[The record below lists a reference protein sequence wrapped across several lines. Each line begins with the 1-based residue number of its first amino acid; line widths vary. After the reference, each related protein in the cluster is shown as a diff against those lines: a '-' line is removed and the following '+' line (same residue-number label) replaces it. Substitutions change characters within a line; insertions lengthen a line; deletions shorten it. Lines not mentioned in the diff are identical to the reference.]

1 MEDWRRCIQGL
12 ADGHYLGDV
21 AGLGLNVAYNII
33 CGNASARHIMRDHCS
48 SGIPLKIH
56 RMRDWRRALLLGLL
70 GWCRSSF
77 VLVGSRSL

>member
-12 ADGHYLGDV
+12 ADGHYLGNV
-21 AGLGLNVAYNII
+21 TGLGLNVAYSII
-33 CGNASARHIMRDHCS
+33 GDKASARHIMRDCS
-48 SGIPLKIH
+48 SGIPLEIH

-70 GWCRSSF
+70 DWCRSSF